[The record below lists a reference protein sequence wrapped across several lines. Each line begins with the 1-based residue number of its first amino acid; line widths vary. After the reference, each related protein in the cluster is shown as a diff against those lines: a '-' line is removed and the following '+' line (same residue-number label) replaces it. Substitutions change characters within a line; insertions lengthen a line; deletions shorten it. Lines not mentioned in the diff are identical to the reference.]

1 MPETLEQF
9 KRKFPQ
15 VWAAYQDLK
24 DICDKQGPLDKKTIE
39 LVKIGISTAL
49 GREGGLIAHIS
60 KAKKAGA
67 PDSEIYHSILLTSAL
82 AGFPATLA
90 AFTTAREYLES

>member
-1 MPETLEQF
+1 MPDTLDQF
-9 KRKFPQ
+9 KSKFPQ

-67 PDSEIYHSILLTSAL
+67 HDSEIYHSILLAMSL
-82 AGFPATLA
+82 VGFPATLA
-90 AFTTAREYLES
+90 AFTTAREYLKD